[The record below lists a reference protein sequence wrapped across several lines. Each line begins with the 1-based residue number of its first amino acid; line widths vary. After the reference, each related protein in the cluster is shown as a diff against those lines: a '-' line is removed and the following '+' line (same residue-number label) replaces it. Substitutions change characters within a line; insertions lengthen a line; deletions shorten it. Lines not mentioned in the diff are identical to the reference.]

1 MRLAP
6 RKPSGRAPRRA
17 IPAGSPPTGPVRDG
31 RAGGPAGTAPT
42 MGAVPA
48 PPAAYR
54 ARPIGVFDSGVGGL
68 TVLHELLVS
77 LPHEDFVYLGDT
89 ARFPYGQRAP
99 AELERFCVE
108 IAEELIARSVKLLVV
123 ACNTATAAALPALR
137 RRMMET
143 TLGIDVLA
151 VVRPEAVGAV
161 AATRTGRIGL
171 LATPATVASGA
182 YAEALAAVDPHVT
195 LVAVPCPDLAPIIQ
209 RGFPFDRDVVETV
222 RGYVAPLREAEVDTV
237 ILGCTHY
244 PLIRPMLQ
252 RMLGRAVEIV
262 TSGSALARQVE
273 HALSARALRNPRRG
287 GEGAYRFLCTGDV
300 EAFRTLGT
308 RFLQLPLGDVEH
320 VALQAG
326 AAA

>member
-1 MRLAP
+1 MPLAP
-6 RKPSGRAPRRA
+6 REPSRSS
-17 IPAGSPPTGPVRDG
+17 PAGGTGRPP
-31 RAGGPAGTAPT
+31 GTAPR

-89 ARFPYGQRAP
+89 ARFPYGERSP

-108 IAEELIARSVKLLVV
+108 IAEELIVRSVKLLVV
-123 ACNTATAAALPALR
+123 ACNTATSAALPALR

-161 AATRTGRIGL
+161 AATRSGRIGL
-171 LATPATVASGA
+171 LATPATVTSGA

-195 LVAVPCPDLAPIIQ
+195 LVAVACPDLAPIIQ
-209 RGFPFDRDVVETV
+209 RGFPFDDDVVRTV
-222 RGYVAPLREAEVDTV
+222 REYVAPLRDAEVDTV

-252 RMLGRAVEIV
+252 RMLGRGVEIV

-273 HALSARALRNPRRG
+273 HALSARDLGNPRV
-287 GEGAYRFLCTGDV
+287 GEGDYRFLCTGDV
-300 EAFRTLGT
+300 EAFRELGT

-320 VALQAG
+320 VALRAE
-326 AAA
+326 APA